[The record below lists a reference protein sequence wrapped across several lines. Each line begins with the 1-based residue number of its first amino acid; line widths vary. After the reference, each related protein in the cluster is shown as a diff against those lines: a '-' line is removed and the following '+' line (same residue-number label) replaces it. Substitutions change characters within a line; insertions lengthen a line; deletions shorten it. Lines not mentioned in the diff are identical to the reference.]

1 MPYTL
6 TVWGL
11 WMIGAA
17 VIGLVIG
24 WLLGRRG
31 NPPVD
36 DAPRHGIG
44 AVAHLGGAP
53 VLTLPPSLP
62 EPPPL
67 VIAAPAGRIITSP
80 RTPNARPQH
89 TPRQAR
95 APPA

>member
-31 NPPVD
+31 NLPVD
-36 DAPRHGIG
+36 DAPR
-44 AVAHLGGAP
+44 P
-53 VLTLPPSLP
+53 T
-62 EPPPL
+62 
-67 VIAAPAGRIITSP
+67 APATPATPEIGR
-80 RTPNARPQH
+80 AH
-89 TPRQAR
+89 V
-95 APPA
+95 